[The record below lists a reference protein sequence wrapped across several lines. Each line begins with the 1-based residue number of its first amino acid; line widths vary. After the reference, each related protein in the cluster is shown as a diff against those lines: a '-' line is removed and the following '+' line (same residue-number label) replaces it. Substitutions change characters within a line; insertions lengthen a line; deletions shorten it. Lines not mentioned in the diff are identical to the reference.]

1 MHQSFPFWHLLHHF
15 NHFCWNLNLYHCFS
29 LSLSVFL
36 SLSLCLFLSLS
47 MSLSLS
53 LSHFTIV
60 NFSLI
65 CKLFFLNVT
74 GSQKK
79 NETGTESQITK
90 IISRIQK
97 WETMKSWKKQKIYTT
112 LKHNFLSYFVLLL
125 IYSFISKWFSCKK
138 RIIFYIY

>member
-1 MHQSFPFWHLLHHF
+1 MKILRYFFVSDLPLELCIRVFHFGTCYNTILLISAGI
-15 NHFCWNLNLYHCFS
+15 LIYTIVS
-29 LSLSVFL
+29 VSLSVFL
-36 SLSLCLFLSLS
+36 SLSLNLFLSL
-47 MSLSLS
+47 SLSLS

-60 NFSLI
+60 NISLI

-97 WETMKSWKKQKIYTT
+97 WETMKS
-112 LKHNFLSYFVLLL
+112 
-125 IYSFISKWFSCKK
+125 
-138 RIIFYIY
+138 

>member
-1 MHQSFPFWHLLHHF
+1 MKILRYFFVSDLPFKLCIRVCHF
-15 NHFCWNLNLYHCFS
+15 GTCYTILIISAGILIYTIVS
-29 LSLSVFL
+29 VSLSVFL

-60 NFSLI
+60 NIFLI
-65 CKLFFLNVT
+65 CKLFILNVT

-79 NETGTESQITK
+79 NEAGTESQITK

-97 WETMKSWKKQKIYTT
+97 WETMKS
-112 LKHNFLSYFVLLL
+112 
-125 IYSFISKWFSCKK
+125 
-138 RIIFYIY
+138 